1 MADRRMGEDI
11 IAGYGDYLIQK
22 EQQYSRE
29 LSEVRSHL
37 EERVRE
43 VKTELRDARIDDIQR
58 VEDNLKSDIKVESQ
72 TWFIEDHYEKKI
84 CMLILLITCS
94 MGFTGQPIQSQ
105 IALEQHR
112 YKVEYAHPHPL
123 SRCRTV

>member
-43 VKTELRDARIDDIQR
+43 VKTELRDARIDLKGDIQR
-58 VEDNLKSDIKVESQ
+58 VEDNLKSDIKDRISDLR
-72 TWFIEDHYEKKI
+72 WFIGI
-84 CMLILLITCS
+84 FVVS
-94 MGFTGQPIQSQ
+94 G
-105 IALEQHR
+105 IAVAGIIV
-112 YKVEYAHPHPL
+112 KFIN
-123 SRCRTV
+123 